1 MVLTTEAKKKIK
13 KYSEFKGDLG
23 VSIGTVV
30 RWSSNFWYQ
39 IL

>member
-1 MVLTTEAKKKIK
+1 MVLTNKAKKKG

-23 VSIGTVV
+23 VSIGIVV